1 MRSRPSAATCLALLV
16 LLVGMLYPALVLRRV
31 VAPEVSL
38 RGQAPW
44 RVQWGPFPAPLPEQ
58 VRAATELGARL
69 SLLERDTRGVAVW
82 NPWVG
87 GGRPGWIASAR
98 EGGSPLPLLAVAL
111 SRDGR
116 AWTGLVALQ
125 LAAAYLSCA
134 WMLRRLG
141 LGPWPAALGA
151 VAYTLAGPVAGRWL
165 DWQGSALAL
174 GPLGVALS
182 LFASGSLAR
191 SVACWGG
198 ALAILG
204 STGLPAV
211 PFAAL
216 AVAAAT
222 FREPAKGVPRRL
234 LAVALG
240 AVVAGALLA
249 PRLWL
254 AAAGREDRAPLQPAS
269 IESPLPG
276 LEALAFAP
284 ARLDPAGPADAQR
297 DADGRGYLG
306 LATLALAGL
315 GLAAA
320 PLRQRGLWGGALVV
334 GLVLAWAPTAWLE
347 RIGVTQR
354 PLAVAALAAAVLAA
368 FGLDRL
374 TRGLEARRHALVG
387 APAVA
392 LVAWSLL
399 PVAARHVP
407 FATPEEGALAAPL
420 PAAATPAQPRV
431 LGLYG
436 CLPPD
441 IGAASGLADLRAS
454 TFEGE
459 PRYAELL
466 GGGPSGVFSVSR
478 ALTPEMAELGAGTL
492 LEPLPLRVVS
502 SEIYSRIEVADL
514 PTGPGPAGTLR
525 GSLDLEPGTCR
536 VGVPVGSSLVAPP
549 AVRLGSRTVELA
561 PDEALTAES
570 NEWRWFALPRLEA
583 SAAVDL
589 AFAAGGPPSVP
600 VAVDRSGLRLAGEGS
615 GVRVWSWERAAAFAS
630 LRWPPGEQRTG
641 QGLCPGRAAVADA
654 RSDRVSVAVRD
665 AGSCS
670 LLLQVKHRPALWR
683 ATVNGQPAQ
692 TLGCAEVWT
701 CVPVPAGDSTVEL
714 EARLPWP
721 LPVRSLAGLVALA
734 GLAWVGRKE

>member
-1 MRSRPSAATCLALLV
+1 MLLV
-16 LLVGMLYPALVLRRV
+16 LLAGMLYPTLALRRV

-82 NPWVG
+82 NPWIG

-111 SRDGR
+111 SRAGR
-116 AWTGLVALQ
+116 VWTGLVALQ
-125 LAAAYLSCA
+125 LTAAYLSCA

-151 VAYTLAGPVAGRWL
+151 VAYTLAGPVVCRWL

-182 LFASGSLAR
+182 LSPTASLAR

-234 LAVALG
+234 LGVALG
-240 AVVAGALLA
+240 AVMAGALLA

-254 AAAGREDRAPLQPAS
+254 AAAGREDRAPLKPAS

-276 LEALAFAP
+276 LESLAFAP

-315 GLAAA
+315 GLATA
-320 PLRQRGLWGGALVV
+320 PLRQRGLWGGALAAGV
-334 GLVLAWAPTAWLE
+334 VLAWAPTSWLE

-420 PAAATPAQPRV
+420 PAAATPAEPRV

-441 IGAASGLADLRAS
+441 IGAASGLADVRAS

-459 PRYAELL
+459 PRYAGLL
-466 GGGPSGVFSVSR
+466 GGGPSSVFSVSR
-478 ALTPEMAELGAGTL
+478 ALAPEMAELGVGTL

-514 PTGPGPAGTLR
+514 STVPGRDGTLR
-525 GSLDLEPGTCR
+525 GSLDLESGTCR
-536 VGVPVGSSLVAPP
+536 VGVPARTPLVAPP
-549 AVRLGSRTVELA
+549 VARMGSRTVELA
-561 PDEALTAES
+561 PDEALAAES
-570 NEWRWFALPRLEA
+570 NEWRWFALPKLG
-583 SAAVDL
+583 AATAVELSVVGSSPSPLPL
-589 AFAAGGPPSVP
+589 AL
-600 VAVDRSGLRLAGEGS
+600 DRSGLRLASEGS
-615 GVRVWSWERAAAFAS
+615 GVRVWSWERAAAYAT
-630 LRWPPGEQRTG
+630 LRWPAGEQRVEAG
-641 QGLCPGRAAVADA
+641 PCPGSVQVREARTDRVAVAV
-654 RSDRVSVAVRD
+654 SDS
-665 AGSCS
+665 GSCS

-701 CVPVPAGDSTVEL
+701 CVPVPVGDSMVEL

-721 LPVRSLAGLVALA
+721 LPAQSLAGLVALA
-734 GLAWVGRKE
+734 GLAWVGRKA